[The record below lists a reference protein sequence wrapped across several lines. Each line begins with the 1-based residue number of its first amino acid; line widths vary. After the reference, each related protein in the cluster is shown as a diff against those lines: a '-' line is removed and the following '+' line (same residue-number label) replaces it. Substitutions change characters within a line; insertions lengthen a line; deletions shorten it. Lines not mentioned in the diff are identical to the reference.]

1 MKLRTLLATGAV
13 IAGAIVTGAA
23 DAAAPVPCAGV
34 VLLTGTSNVE
44 VRTAGPQTFVE
55 FDFTGLHDVCLA
67 DGSRVQGTLAG
78 HLVQRT
84 SSSGDVSIHLEE
96 TLFYGGGTLDYRG
109 EASLAKGRWQ
119 SHIQTVG
126 RGTGPLAGIHGQGEF
141 FPTGPTSFAD
151 VISYVY
157 AP

>member
-1 MKLRTLLATGAV
+1 MKLRTFLITGVAV
-13 IAGAIVTGAA
+13 AGAIVAGSAS
-23 DAAAPVPCAGV
+23 AAPARCAGT

-44 VRTAGPQTFVE
+44 ASSAGPQTFVE

-78 HLVQRT
+78 HLVQRV
-84 SSSGDVSIHLEE
+84 SADGDLSLRLEE
-96 TLFYGGGTLDYRG
+96 TLFYGGGTLRYRG
-109 EASLAKGRWQ
+109 EASLVQGRWQ

-126 RGTGPLAGIHGQGEF
+126 RGTGPLAGIHAQGEF
-141 FPTGPTSFAD
+141 FPTGPASFAD